1 MPAGSHAPPFGGS
14 PRVCAASLGVFEA
27 IEGEG
32 LLENSVKM
40 GEYIEKKFNDLK
52 QTKKV
57 IEEVKGIGLMIGVK
71 LGVEDA
77 SSVANEC
84 MKKGLLI
91 NCTQKNILRIMPP
104 MTITKEDID
113 LAMEKITEAMETL

>member
-1 MPAGSHAPPFGGS
+1 
-14 PRVCAASLGVFEA
+14 
-27 IEGEG
+27 
-32 LLENSVKM
+32 
-40 GEYIEKKFNDLK
+40 KFNDLK